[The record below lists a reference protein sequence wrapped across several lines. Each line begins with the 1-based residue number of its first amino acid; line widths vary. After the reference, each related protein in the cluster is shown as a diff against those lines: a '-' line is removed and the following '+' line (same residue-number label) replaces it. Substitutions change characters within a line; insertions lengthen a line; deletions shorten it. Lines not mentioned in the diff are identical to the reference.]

1 MEMYRNERSGDNYH
15 SDWYEPNNESIKILQ
30 DLLNSCCLPESV
42 LNKYMEL
49 ITNYSPNTLYAFNT
63 HFFTAFSVHGY
74 SRTHRWT
81 KNVDI
86 FSKEKLFIPVYF
98 KSTRMWSLIN
108 VNFKEKS
115 IRYYDIIGNRS
126 NGGNRYQQLILKY
139 LKLEY
144 FMKKRKFFC
153 VHHWRY
159 SNPEFIHL
167 GYNLWDSGLFICLV
181 AHEFAKKK
189 SKNASLTFC
198 SEYIGGQVKIK
209 KMLISHIKNNSIL

>member
-15 SDWYEPNNESIKILQ
+15 SDWNDPNNESEKSLQ
-30 DLLNSCCLPESV
+30 DLLNGCCLPESI

-63 HFFTAFSVHGY
+63 HFFTAFSDHGY
-74 SRTHRWT
+74 SRVHRWT

-115 IRYYDIIGNRS
+115 IRYYDIIGS
-126 NGGNRYQQLILKY
+126 GYHGGNRCQQLILKY

-144 FMKKRKFFC
+144 FMRKRKFFC
-153 VHHWRY
+153 VNRWSY
-159 SNPEFIHL
+159 VSSDFIHH
-167 GYNLWDSGLFICLV
+167 GYNFWDSGLFMCL
-181 AHEFAKKK
+181 AAYEFAKKGSK
-189 SKNASLTFC
+189 SAARTFC
-198 SEYIGGQVKIK
+198 SEYIGGQEKIK
-209 KMLISHIKNNSIL
+209 KMLISHIKKNSIL